1 MVIIEPVAVAP
12 VDDVA
17 TLAVTAV
24 LRGWLLVVDMIIAQ
38 AWKVTPSSSV
48 NTKFWKPMVAPETKP
63 KV

>member
-48 NTKFWKPMVAPETKP
+48 NTKF
-63 KV
+63 